1 MPNCFSLSL
10 LGAGEG
16 RGSCPASPYRAAQVN
31 WPNGCPLDVPCCNEF
46 GFCKT
51 EVTFVAALILVMKH
65 IHISFQAD
73 WLSGQ
78 FRDCNGL
85 SNGLNLPDDVI
96 KLEAIFIA
104 IKNGLTLGPIF
115 NESVNGDSDTA
126 TGWKAPAFI
135 PDIND
140 SQLPTALTK
149 TVVPGQGGGGG
160 DGGNGGEGGLRGV
173 GGDGGRGG
181 NGGANGVFA
190 GNGGLGGKG
199 GAGADGGNGG
209 DGGDSG
215 YFIPL
220 DYNNVVD
227 AGSAVQLIEQ
237 PSLLSLMGGRGGS
250 GGGGGQG
257 GDGIGM
263 EKGANG
269 GSGGSGGSGKVG
281 GTGGSGGN
289 GGKGGINSAGGN
301 GGNGGSG
308 GEGMRKVFLKNAD
321 VLKAFPVEET
331 TELGKGDSYGRKE
344 KKQTNKLPITDFLI

>member
-160 DGGNGGEGGLRGV
+160 DE
-173 GGDGGRGG
+173 
-181 NGGANGVFA
+181 
-190 GNGGLGGKG
+190 
-199 GAGADGGNGG
+199 
-209 DGGDSG
+209 
-215 YFIPL
+215 
-220 DYNNVVD
+220 
-227 AGSAVQLIEQ
+227 
-237 PSLLSLMGGRGGS
+237 
-250 GGGGGQG
+250 
-257 GDGIGM
+257 
-263 EKGANG
+263 
-269 GSGGSGGSGKVG
+269 
-281 GTGGSGGN
+281 
-289 GGKGGINSAGGN
+289 
-301 GGNGGSG
+301 
-308 GEGMRKVFLKNAD
+308 
-321 VLKAFPVEET
+321 
-331 TELGKGDSYGRKE
+331 
-344 KKQTNKLPITDFLI
+344 